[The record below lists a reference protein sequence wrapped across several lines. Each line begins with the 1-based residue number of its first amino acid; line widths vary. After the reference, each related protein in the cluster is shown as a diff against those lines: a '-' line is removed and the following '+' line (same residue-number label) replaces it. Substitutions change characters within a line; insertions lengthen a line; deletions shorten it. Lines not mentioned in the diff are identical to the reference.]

1 MKVYF
6 FILFFCFI
14 VLFLPLTVTAAPP
27 AIDLNVSSTNINPGE
42 SILLD
47 ITVESNYRLSGN
59 SVKIIWGEPGG
70 TSVPCTMSVDYAAP
84 PQTCNTSAWHTYNTE
99 GDYTIQ
105 VTACSLL
112 GCGIKKI
119 DIHVDSAAPTPT
131 PVDSYRNPLVWSD
144 IPGFIWG
151 AIMYIFGHAIVLLV
165 LFILIGA
172 YVLTTSGGSPQKIKL
187 GKDII
192 IWAIIGYV
200 IMLLARGIIN
210 LIWDFIKN

>member
-151 AIMYIFGHAIVLLV
+151 AIMYIFGHAIVLPISLERYSWFYLGSYYVYLWPCYSSSCLV
-165 LFILIGA
+165 YSNWRLCFNNFWWE
-172 YVLTTSGGSPQKIKL
+172 YS
-187 GKDII
+187 
-192 IWAIIGYV
+192 
-200 IMLLARGIIN
+200 
-210 LIWDFIKN
+210 KN